1 MKNRLLFPCSSDD
14 IIKITI
20 FESRNQ
26 DMLFSSLIFL
36 WYFLPIVVLLYHL
49 IPGIRSRNAFLLAAS
64 LFFYAWGEP
73 EYIVLMVFSIALNY
87 GFGIIVSRKRSKLIL
102 AMCIG
107 VNLALL
113 GYFKYFNFGIELVNA
128 ILPGNPLSMREIAL
142 PVGISFYTFQALSY
156 VIDVYRGDI
165 QVQRNPWK
173 LALYISFF
181 PQLIAGPIVKYHD
194 IAKQLESRS
203 VSWTK
208 MAYGIKRFTYGLGK
222 KVIFANT
229 FAAIVDLVLE
239 RNNQV
244 YMSTGLAWFAIAL
257 YALQIY
263 YDFSGYS
270 DMAIGL
276 GKLFGFD
283 FMENFN
289 YPYLS
294 GSVREFW
301 RRWHISLST
310 WFKEYVYIPLGGS
323 RKGNMRTY
331 VNLFVVFLVTGLW
344 HGAGINF
351 VLWGAYYGIF
361 LVAERLFLGK
371 LLEKNP
377 WPVFNHL
384 YTMAVVLVGWVMF
397 RIEELDALFHMWK
410 VLFWGQGGPFTI
422 PMFADRRIYFIFV
435 IGVVLCGPLQAI
447 CPRLKTWLYQEE
459 TVRNVDVMAMA
470 GILCLCLVLLICN
483 TYNPFIYF
491 RF

>member
-1 MKNRLLFPCSSDD
+1 
-14 IIKITI
+14 
-20 FESRNQ
+20 
-26 DMLFSSLIFL
+26 
-36 WYFLPIVVLLYHL
+36 
-49 IPGIRSRNAFLLAAS
+49 
-64 LFFYAWGEP
+64 
-73 EYIVLMVFSIALNY
+73 
-87 GFGIIVSRKRSKLIL
+87 
-102 AMCIG
+102 
-107 VNLALL
+107 
-113 GYFKYFNFGIELVNA
+113 
-128 ILPGNPLSMREIAL
+128 
-142 PVGISFYTFQALSY
+142 

-165 QVQRNPWK
+165 QVQKNPWK

-239 RNNQV
+239 RNNRV
-244 YMSTGLAWFAIAL
+244 YISTGLAWFAIVL

-384 YTMAVVLVGWVMF
+384 YRRYRQIRNCDKSVYSIRCILDRRNIRFYIINNRIQCKQERHLNQHRETSSHHRRTIFIVYLLNFLLLLHHRSLIFFISVFLLNRLNF
-397 RIEELDALFHMWK
+397 RINDSHHF
-410 VLFWGQGGPFTI
+410 
-422 PMFADRRIYFIFV
+422 
-435 IGVVLCGPLQAI
+435 
-447 CPRLKTWLYQEE
+447 
-459 TVRNVDVMAMA
+459 
-470 GILCLCLVLLICN
+470 
-483 TYNPFIYF
+483 
-491 RF
+491 